1 MKNIFTLLLSTVSVF
16 AFAYDGG
23 RLTITV
29 PSSKNIQVY
38 VDGRAYQ
45 QNDNS
50 IVLNNIQPGNHT
62 ITVYKNSRNG
72 YENNG
77 TYGRNKQRDKKNS
90 RGDVLYSSNVYVR
103 PSYHVDV
110 MVNRF
115 GKALVD
121 ERIINGSYSNDDD
134 DLYDNPSQNGGY
146 NNGGYNGSNQQA
158 MADYDFNQ
166 LIQKIRNQWLG
177 KLSAARDGINGNYF
191 NTSQVRQIVQIFSS
205 ETDRLELAKLSYR
218 KTVDRQ
224 NYRQLYDLLSYQS
237 QSELDS
243 YIRDFR

>member
-1 MKNIFTLLLSTVSVF
+1 MKNIFTLLLLTVSVF
-16 AFAYDGG
+16 TFAYDGG

-45 QNDNS
+45 ENGNS
-50 IVLNNIQPGNHT
+50 IVLNNIQSGNHSIT
-62 ITVYKNSRNG
+62 IYKNTRNG
-72 YENNG
+72 YGNNG
-77 TYGRNKQRDKKNS
+77 TNGRNNQRDKKNN
-90 RGDVLYSSNVYVR
+90 RGEVLYSSNIYVR

-121 ERIINGSYSNDDD
+121 ERVINGSYSNDDD
-134 DLYDNPSQNGGY
+134 EIYDNHSGNGGY
-146 NNGGYNGSNQQA
+146 DNGGYNGSNQQA

-166 LIQKIRNQWLG
+166 LIQKIKNQWLG
-177 KLSAARDGINGNYF
+177 KLSTARDAINSNYF
-191 NTSQVRQIVQIFSS
+191 HTSQVRQIVQMFSS
-205 ETDRLELAKLSYR
+205 ESDRLELAKLSYR

-224 NYRQLYDLLSYQS
+224 NFRQLYDLLSYQS
-237 QSELDS
+237 QSELDKF
-243 YIRDFR
+243 IRDFR

>member
-1 MKNIFTLLLSTVSVF
+1 MKNIFTLLLLAVSVF

-45 QNDNS
+45 ENGNS
-50 IVLNNIQPGNHT
+50 IVLNNIQSGNHSIT
-62 ITVYKNSRNG
+62 IYKNTRNSYG
-72 YENNG
+72 NNG
-77 TYGRNKQRDKKNS
+77 TNGRNNQKDKKNN

-121 ERIINGSYSNDDD
+121 ERVINGSYSNDDD
-134 DLYDNPSQNGGY
+134 EIYDNH
-146 NNGGYNGSNQQA
+146 
-158 MADYDFNQ
+158 FW
-166 LIQKIRNQWLG
+166 KWWIR
-177 KLSAARDGINGNYF
+177 
-191 NTSQVRQIVQIFSS
+191 
-205 ETDRLELAKLSYR
+205 
-218 KTVDRQ
+218 
-224 NYRQLYDLLSYQS
+224 
-237 QSELDS
+237 
-243 YIRDFR
+243 